1 MKVRIL
7 LILTLL
13 FCLWAES
20 DAQSLS
26 VKKMEYAVNDLSAR
40 TQKRLDKNGDEC
52 ALVKL
57 RLVLSGAKFEG
68 QVIEVKEQT
77 SEYWIYM
84 AQGSK
89 KLTIIVSGY
98 LPLEVVFED
107 YEINRLEKLN
117 TYILTVEIAG
127 QKKNYVN
134 SEGFYVQGF
143 YQVGSLMG
151 AGASVGGYFK
161 NINLEGSIAL
171 GLSESEE
178 IAWKSTKSSSD
189 YGYSYT
195 YKPMFFGLKFGY
207 GIRCGNTFRIT
218 PQVGIGVSSIKGTE
232 VKKGLGTDPDATSC
246 YAVPASIGARMEY
259 YISNHFGLCASP
271 EFGFAVMSSDTYSK
285 LSDLSSKVKGYGS
298 GFNAR
303 LGIFVCF

>member
-7 LILTLL
+7 LILSLL
-13 FCLWAES
+13 FCFWVES
-20 DAQSLS
+20 YAQTLS
-26 VKKMEYAVNDLSAR
+26 AKKMVIAVNDLSAR
-40 TQKRLDKNGDEC
+40 TQKRLDKNGVEC

-57 RLVLSGAKFEG
+57 RLVLPNAQFEG
-68 QVIEVKEQT
+68 QVVDVKEQP

-98 LPLEVVFED
+98 LPLDVVFED
-107 YEINRLEKLN
+107 YEINRLEKLH
-117 TYILTVEIAG
+117 TYILTVEIPN
-127 QKKNYVN
+127 QKRNYVN
-134 SEGFYVQGF
+134 PDAVYVQGF
-143 YQVGSLMG
+143 YQVGSSMG

-161 NINLEGSIAL
+161 NINLEGSITI

-178 IAWKSTKSSSD
+178 IAWKSTKSKSD

-218 PQVGIGVSSIKGTE
+218 PQIGIGVSSVKGSE
-232 VKKGLGTDPDATSC
+232 AKKGQGTDPDATSC
-246 YAVPASIGARMEY
+246 YAVPASVGARMELY
-259 YISNHFGLCASP
+259 LSNHFGLCASP
-271 EFGFAVMSSDTYSK
+271 EFGFVVTSSDTYSK

-303 LGIFVCF
+303 LGVFVCF